1 MKKKGD
7 KLQTI
12 DSHQLELMLHF
23 FLHVYRAVW
32 VSVVGLHLL
41 FSPVGGRNDVF
52 LLGYVFSS
60 HDHLFC
66 FIAA

>member
-12 DSHQLELMLHF
+12 DPHQLELMLHF
-23 FLHVYRAVW
+23 LHVYGAVW

-41 FSPVGGRNDVF
+41 FSPVGGRDDVF

-60 HDHLFC
+60 LDQLFC